1 MISGANRGIGL
12 SIARELKQAGLTLS
26 LGIRRPGDFS
36 DPLAADAEVLIHGY
50 HVTDLPRDQITDP
63 ADLAKL
69 VATVVALPNTAAVA
83 ELLVNCRYEHML

>member
-1 MISGANRGIGL
+1 MTA
-12 SIARELKQAGLTLS
+12 
-26 LGIRRPGDFS
+26 
-36 DPLAADAEVLIHGY
+36 
-50 HVTDLPRDQITDP
+50 HVTDLPRDDMTGP